1 MKPKVSDSNE
11 SLPKPVLLYSDWW
24 FGTFS
29 IFPYIGNVIIPS
41 DFHIIFR
48 RGRSTTNQVL
58 LYIHMHMADE
68 FVANDDHQHHQGT
81 TGLGAP
87 FKAP

>member
-11 SLPKPVLLYSDWW
+11 NLPKPVLLYSDWW
-24 FGTFS
+24 FGTFF
-29 IFPYIGNVIIPS
+29 IFPYIGNVIIPT
-41 DFHIIFR
+41 DFHIFR

-58 LYIHMHMADE
+58 LYIRMHMADE

-81 TGLGAP
+81 TGLGGGA